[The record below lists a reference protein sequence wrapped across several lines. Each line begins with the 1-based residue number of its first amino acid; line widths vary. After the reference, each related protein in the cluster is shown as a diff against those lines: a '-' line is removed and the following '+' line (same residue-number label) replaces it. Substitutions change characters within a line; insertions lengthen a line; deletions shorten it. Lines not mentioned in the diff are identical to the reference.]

1 MQKRLR
7 LRYLINVMMRLTS
20 LHKATQKSALAP
32 TPRADS
38 SFIGQLKPE
47 QINEGPSKG
56 DGCIQVVSHIG
67 IMDID
72 HCRIC
77 TLGSVGIFMLMQWL
91 FIKLEFK
98 Q

>member
-7 LRYLINVMMRLTS
+7 LRYLIKVKFVCVTMGNSQYKGLLDDKRQKS
-20 LHKATQKSALAP
+20 NSHKATQKSALAP

-56 DGCIQVVSHIG
+56 DECI
-67 IMDID
+67 
-72 HCRIC
+72 
-77 TLGSVGIFMLMQWL
+77 
-91 FIKLEFK
+91 
-98 Q
+98 